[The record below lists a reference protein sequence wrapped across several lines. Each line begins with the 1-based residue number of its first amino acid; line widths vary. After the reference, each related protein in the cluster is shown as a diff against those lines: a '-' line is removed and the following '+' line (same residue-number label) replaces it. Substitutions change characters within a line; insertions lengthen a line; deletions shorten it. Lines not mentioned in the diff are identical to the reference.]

1 VVSPS
6 DPTHVTPVE
15 APDVALL
22 FEGGGMR
29 NSYTAACVAALV
41 EKQVRVGWVGG
52 ISAGASHT
60 VNFLSHDAERSRQSF
75 VDFGAAPGT
84 GGISSFLRG
93 DGYFNAEYI
102 YETSGL
108 PGNEFPFN
116 WETLAADPTPFRIGA
131 MHARTGETVYWG
143 RDDIT
148 DLPALMKRVRASST
162 MPVLMKT
169 PEVDGESYVDGALGS
184 SGGVLLEAA
193 ENDGFEK
200 FLVVC
205 TRPRDYE
212 KPEVKYPG
220 AVRRI
225 LRDTPAVA
233 EAVITRP
240 ARYNATKRRL
250 LELEEQGRALLF
262 FPDHMRVSN
271 TERRVEKLRASYEA
285 GAAQTRADWPRWME
299 FLTA

>member
-1 VVSPS
+1 MVSPS
-6 DPTHVTPVE
+6 GPAPVV
-15 APDVALL
+15 ASDVALI

-29 NSYTAACVAALV
+29 NSYTAACVSELI
-41 EKQVRVGWVGG
+41 EQQVRFGWVGG

-60 VNFLSHDAERSRQSF
+60 VNFLSHDAERSRKSF
-75 VDFGAAPGT
+75 VEFGAAPGT

-108 PGNEFPFN
+108 PGNEFPFD
-116 WETLAADPTPFRIGA
+116 WETFSADATPFRIGA
-131 MHARTGETVYWG
+131 MHAGTGETVYWG
-143 RDDIT
+143 RDDLT
-148 DLPALMKRVRASST
+148 DLPSLMKRVRASST

-169 PEVDGESYVDGALGS
+169 PEVDGEPYVDGALGS
-184 SGGVLLEAA
+184 SGGILLEAA
-193 ENDGFEK
+193 ENDGFGR
-200 FLVVC
+200 FLVIC
-205 TRPRDYE
+205 TRPRDYV

-220 AVRRI
+220 AVRRV

-262 FPDHMRVSN
+262 FPEHMRISN
-271 TERRVEKLRASYEA
+271 TERKIDKLRASYEA
-285 GAAQTRADWPRWME
+285 GAIQTGADWPRWME
-299 FLTA
+299 FLAG

>member
-169 PEVDGESYVDGALGS
+169 PEVDGEPYVDGALGS

>member
-1 VVSPS
+1 MVTSPE
-6 DPTHVTPVE
+6 DLD

-29 NSYTAACVAALV
+29 NSYTAACVAELI
-41 EKQVRVGWVGG
+41 ERRVRVGWVGG

-60 VNFLSHDAERSRQSF
+60 VNFLSHDAERARQSF
-75 VDFGAAPGT
+75 VEFGTAPGT

-93 DGYFNAEYI
+93 DGYFNAEFI

-108 PGNEFPFN
+108 PGNEFPFD
-116 WETLAADPTPFRIGA
+116 WDEFSADPTPLRIGA

-143 RDDIT
+143 RADMP

-169 PEVDGESYVDGALGS
+169 PVVDGEPFVDGALGS
-184 SGGVLLEAA
+184 SGGILLEAA
-193 ENDGFEK
+193 EDDGFEK
-200 FLVVC
+200 FMVIC
-205 TRPRDYE
+205 TRPRDYV

-220 AVRRI
+220 AVRRV

-262 FPDHMRVSN
+262 FPDHMRISN
-271 TERRVEKLRASYEA
+271 TERKIDKLRAAYHD
-285 GAAQTRADWPRWME
+285 GAAQTSADWQRWSE
-299 FLTA
+299 FLTS

>member
-1 VVSPS
+1 MSPS
-6 DPTHVTPVE
+6 DPTPATPVE

-41 EKQVRVGWVGG
+41 EQQVRVGWVGG

-108 PGNEFPFN
+108 PGNEFPFD

-131 MHARTGETVYWG
+131 MHARTGDTVYWG

-148 DLPALMKRVRASST
+148 DLPSLMKRVRASST

-169 PEVDGESYVDGALGS
+169 PEVDGEPYVDGALGS

-205 TRPRDYE
+205 TRPRDYV

>member
-1 VVSPS
+1 MSGSPALA
-6 DPTHVTPVE
+6 
-15 APDVALL
+15 APDVALI

-29 NSYTAACVAALV
+29 NSYTAACVSALIEHEV
-41 EKQVRVGWVGG
+41 QVGWVGG

-60 VNFLSHDAERSRQSF
+60 VNMLSHDAERARESF
-75 VDFGAAPGT
+75 VEFGAAPGT

-93 DGYFNAEYI
+93 DGYFNAEFI

-108 PGNEFPFN
+108 PGNEFPFD
-116 WETLAADPTPFRIGA
+116 WDTFTADPTPFRVGA

-143 RDDIT
+143 REDLT
-148 DLPALMKRVRASST
+148 DLPSLMKRVRASST

-169 PEVDGESYVDGALGS
+169 PVVDGEPYVDGALGS
-184 SGGVLLEAA
+184 SGGIALEAA
-193 ENDGFEK
+193 EQEGFSK

-205 TRPRDYE
+205 TRPRDYV

-220 AVRRI
+220 AVRRV

-240 ARYNATKRRL
+240 GRYNATKRRL

-262 FPDHMRVSN
+262 FPEHMRISN
-271 TERRVEKLRASYEA
+271 TERKIDKLRASFTDGEN
-285 GAAQTRADWPRWME
+285 QMRDDWARWE
-299 FLTA
+299 DFLTA

>member
-6 DPTHVTPVE
+6 DPTPVE

-41 EKQVRVGWVGG
+41 EHQVRVGWVGG

-75 VDFGAAPGT
+75 VEFGAAPGT

-108 PGNEFPFN
+108 PGNEFPFD

-148 DLPALMKRVRASST
+148 DLPSLMKRVRASST

-169 PEVDGESYVDGALGS
+169 PEVDGEPYVDGALGS

-200 FLVVC
+200 FLVIC
-205 TRPRDYE
+205 TRPRDYV
-212 KPEVKYPG
+212 KPDVKYPG

-250 LELEEQGRALLF
+250 LELEAQGRALLF

-271 TERRVEKLRASYEA
+271 TERRVEKLRSSYEA
-285 GAAQTRADWPRWME
+285 GAAQTRADWPRWLE

>member
-1 VVSPS
+1 MVTPS
-6 DPTHVTPVE
+6 DSAHVE
-15 APDVALL
+15 APDVAVL

-29 NSYTAACVAALV
+29 NSYTAACVSELI
-41 EKQVRVGWVGG
+41 EHQVRFGWVGG

-60 VNFLSHDAERSRQSF
+60 VNFLSHDAERARQSF
-75 VDFGAAPGT
+75 VEFGAAPGT

-93 DGYFNAEYI
+93 DGYFNAEFI

-108 PGNEFPFN
+108 PGNEFPFD
-116 WETLAADPTPFRIGA
+116 WDEFAADPTPFRIGA

-143 RDDIT
+143 RDDIP
-148 DLPALMKRVRASST
+148 DLQSLMKRVRASST

-169 PEVDGESYVDGALGS
+169 PEVDGEPYVDGALGS

-193 ENDGFEK
+193 EDDGFRK
-200 FLVVC
+200 FLVIC
-205 TRPRDYE
+205 TRPRDYV
-212 KPEVKYPG
+212 KPDVKYPG
-220 AVRRI
+220 AVRRV

-250 LELEEQGRALLF
+250 LELEAEGRALLF
-262 FPDHMRVSN
+262 FPDHMRIAN
-271 TERRVEKLRASYEA
+271 TERKIDKLRASYED
-285 GAAQTRADWPRWME
+285 GAAQTSADWPRWME

>member
-1 VVSPS
+1 MSPS
-6 DPTHVTPVE
+6 DPTPATPVE

-41 EKQVRVGWVGG
+41 EQQVRVGWVGG

-108 PGNEFPFN
+108 PGNEFPFD

-131 MHARTGETVYWG
+131 MHARTGDTVYWG

-148 DLPALMKRVRASST
+148 DLPSLMKRVRASST

-169 PEVDGESYVDGALGS
+169 PEVDGEPYVDGALGS

-205 TRPRDYE
+205 TRPRDYV

-285 GAAQTRADWPRWME
+285 GAAQARADWPRWME

>member
-1 VVSPS
+1 MSPS

-169 PEVDGESYVDGALGS
+169 PEVDGEPYVDGALGS